1 MNEIN
6 KQECQNRLIYKGE
19 KKKEEEAEEGE
30 SENANN
36 NNKIENIKKQRM
48 GVESSRTK
56 EEERNATEQ
65 LISEQNKTKQDII
78 NVVL

>member
-6 KQECQNRLIYKGE
+6 KQECQNRLIYIGE
-19 KKKEEEAEEGE
+19 KKEEEEAEEGE

>member
-1 MNEIN
+1 
-6 KQECQNRLIYKGE
+6 
-19 KKKEEEAEEGE
+19 
-30 SENANN
+30 
-36 NNKIENIKKQRM
+36 M

-78 NVVL
+78 NVVLQKHNISTV

>member
-19 KKKEEEAEEGE
+19 KKEEEEAEEGE
-30 SENANN
+30 SENAN